1 MSEFEAL
8 PCWDVPVGHTVASDV
23 GSLSTDED
31 AVFFATHVE
40 LPIHQRKGGS
50 GRKQSADVLESF
62 QSELDANPQRNTVVA
77 VTGPSGS
84 GKSHLVRWVRAKLE
98 LGEGDLLVYVPRHV
112 TTLRATI
119 DLVCEQLGG
128 AAADQVRE
136 RLDGAV
142 GSVNEAQLSSQVLDA
157 ICQVLEHEPATA
169 DISSA
174 DLILPA
180 GEHARRGLPS
190 IMRLEKA
197 RDHLLAEHRAVRR
210 IAASILGDNS
220 GGEQKR
226 PAFVPDDLAFLE
238 LAGMEGALDAGSVR
252 ALRVLGKERGRN
264 DALELINRSIDPAVQ
279 RTLGWRDGPS
289 LRTVFGDVRDRLA
302 GRQLVLLF
310 EDLALVNFIEG
321 AILDEFANH
330 GSDTRAALRV
340 MFAVTDDRYTA
351 LAETI
356 EGRVTSHFT
365 VGALPLDDGDAEG
378 SALREE
384 FIARQFNLARLGRTA
399 VLNAAK
405 AGDDLP
411 VKCEDCRSQV
421 ECHAGFG
428 SVAVDVGGDLR
439 EVGLFPYNRT
449 ALRRAFA
456 SLEIERKKV
465 NLRVTARS
473 AIDRIVIRGLDVTHD
488 ALRERSMP
496 NEAVE
501 SIVDNDWY
509 VQPRDDVL
517 AGAHGLP
524 AAEQNRIYRT
534 RVFWMDEAK
543 ESHEIA
549 TAFGLPAVTGGGTE
563 PAPPPGPGPKPMPTA
578 GSAPSY
584 LQDVLSWI
592 NSGNDDEELNAQA
605 DDLVRAVFLRLVQA
619 RIDLRPHLIAP
630 SEAESKRLLGA
641 VLGRNSFFLGG
652 RGRVEKGKLRFDL
665 DRSTST
671 YWLIVGAAWFSEHKH
686 WDFSSEKA
694 AWPLPQLGQ
703 RWRLPI
709 EVESFLSDCAA
720 EVEGAM
726 TAAVLAGPD
735 PATIAHRLRT
745 DAADSFVE
753 DAPVVWRPVTHRALT
768 VLDDDATKSTVLSLA
783 GAVGP
788 SSAADIAAVDVARF
802 PDRSPDLEVAAG
814 FGDNF
819 PHLAALVSEFDASL
833 KTALPTLVADVKEA
847 RATIEAQVGDVSIA
861 DVAAEVFQAGNA
873 ANNEGFFQPNGEFAA
888 FVQACRRLGEVVA
901 PAADVG
907 DLLEKGRL
915 EADLVRSAA
924 QLLAVAAD
932 VELLVRSCELTERE
946 GRERVSVEVGGVDPA
961 VVERSLEDAALD
973 LVRALRELAE
983 EAKK

>member
-1 MSEFEAL
+1 MPEFEAL
-8 PCWDVPVGHTVASDV
+8 PCWEVPVGHTVASDV

-50 GRKQSADVLESF
+50 GRKQSADVLASF
-62 QSELDANPQRNTVVA
+62 QAELDANPQQNTVVA

-98 LGEGDLLVYVPRHV
+98 VNEGDLLVYVPRHV

-119 DLVCEQLGG
+119 ELVCEQLGG
-128 AAADQVRE
+128 EAADQVRE
-136 RLDGAV
+136 RLEGAV
-142 GSVNEAQLSSQVLDA
+142 GSVNEAQLSGQVLDA
-157 ICQVLEHEPATA
+157 ICQVLEYEPSTA

-174 DLILPA
+174 DLILPS

-197 RDHLLAEHRAVRR
+197 RDHLLREHRAVRR
-210 IAASILGDNS
+210 IAASILGEHS
-220 GGEQKR
+220 GGEQER
-226 PAFVPDDLAFLE
+226 PMFENDDLAFLE
-238 LAGMEGALDAGSVR
+238 FAGMEGALDADSVR
-252 ALRVLGKERGRN
+252 ALRVLGKERGRS
-264 DALELINRSIDPAVQ
+264 DAIELLNRSIDLAVQ

-302 GRQLVLLF
+302 GHQLVLLF

-340 MFAVTDDRYTA
+340 MFAVTDDKYTG

-356 EGRVTSHFT
+356 EGRVSSHFT
-365 VGALPLDDGDAEG
+365 VETLPLDDGDTEG
-378 SALREE
+378 LILREE
-384 FIARQFNLARLGRTA
+384 FIARHLNLARLGRTA
-399 VLNAAK
+399 VLNAAE

-411 VKCEDCRSQV
+411 VKCEDCRSRV

-428 SVAVDVGGDLR
+428 SIAINVGGDKR
-439 EVGLFPYNRT
+439 DVGLFPYNRT

-456 SLEIERKKV
+456 SLEIERKKK

-473 AIDRIVIRGLDVTHD
+473 AIDRIVIGGLDVTHD
-488 ALRERSMP
+488 ALRKGTMP
-496 NEAVE
+496 SAEVA
-501 SIVDNDWY
+501 SIVDNEWY

-517 AGAHGLP
+517 AGTHSLP
-524 AAEQNRIYRT
+524 AAELDRIYRT

-549 TAFGLPAVTGGGTE
+549 AAFGLPEVTGGAIG
-563 PAPPPGPGPKPMPTA
+563 PVPPPPSPPPAT

-592 NSGNDDEELNAQA
+592 NSGNDEEELDAKA
-605 DDLVRAVFLRLVQA
+605 DDAVRGLLLRLVQS
-619 RIDLRPHLIAP
+619 RVDLRPHLIAP

-641 VLGRNSFFLGG
+641 VLGRNSFFLAG
-652 RGRVEKGKLRFDL
+652 RGRVEAAKVRFDL

-671 YWLIVGAAWFSEHKH
+671 YRLIVGAAWFSEHKH
-686 WDFSSEKA
+686 WDFSSDKA
-694 AWPLPQLGQ
+694 AWPLPRLAE

-709 EVESFLSDCAA
+709 EVESFLSNCAA
-720 EVEGAM
+720 EVEGALA
-726 TAAVLAGPD
+726 AAVLAGPD
-735 PATIAHRLRT
+735 PATIAHRVRT
-745 DAADSFVE
+745 HAAESFIE
-753 DAPVVWRPVTHRALT
+753 DAPLVWRPVTARALT
-768 VLDDDATKSTVLSLA
+768 VLDDDATKSTVLSFA

-788 SSAADIAAVDVARF
+788 SSAADVAAVDVARF
-802 PDRSPDLEVAAG
+802 PDESAG
-814 FGDNF
+814 FEAEPGIRETF
-819 PHLAALVSEFDASL
+819 PHLAALTSEFNASL
-833 KTALPTLVADVKEA
+833 KTALPALIADVKDA
-847 RATIEAQVGDVSIA
+847 QATIEAQVGDGSMA

-901 PAADVG
+901 PAVDVG

-924 QLLAVAAD
+924 HLLAIAAD
-932 VELLVRSCELTERE
+932 VELLVRSCELTDCE

-961 VVERSLEDAALD
+961 VVESSLEDAALD
-973 LVRALRELAE
+973 FVSALRELAE